1 MKIKVMTLNIHK
13 GFSLYNQSLILKEL
27 KDEIKAH
34 EVDILCLQE
43 VLGEHRVHAK
53 RPQFEMIADQIWKHY
68 AYGKNAVYS
77 NGHHGNAILSQ
88 FPFLEFENF
97 DISNHR
103 FERRGVLHGVISAPE
118 WKGRRVH
125 VMTVHMDLLSAGRK
139 KQTERLLGLIRMRVK
154 PSEPLILAGDFNDW
168 SEELSECFFERAG
181 LIEAHFERFGEHART
196 YPSAFPVL
204 KLDRIYVRDLEIESV
219 QRLAGNPWGSL
230 SDHLGLVSE
239 LRLLLY

>member
-13 GFSLYNQSLILKEL
+13 GFSLFNQRPILQEL
-27 KDEIKAH
+27 KAEIRSHA
-34 EVDILCLQE
+34 VDVLCLQE
-43 VLGEHRVHAK
+43 VLGEHKKHAT

-97 DISNHR
+97 NISNHR
-103 FERRGVLHGVISAPE
+103 FEQRGVLHGVISAPE

-125 VMTVHMDLLSAGRK
+125 VMTAHLDLLSSGRMR
-139 KQTERLLGLIRMRVK
+139 QVDRILGLIRMRVK
-154 PSEPLILAGDFNDW
+154 PGEPLILAGDFNDW
-168 SEELSECFFERAG
+168 PEELSHRFLAEAG
-181 LIEAHFERFGEHART
+181 LLETHLNRFGEHART

-204 KLDRIYVRDLEIESV
+204 KLDRIYARDLAVESV
-219 QRLAGNPWGSL
+219 QRLSGPPWDSL
-230 SDHLGLVSE
+230 SDHLGLLSE
-239 LRLLLY
+239 LRF

>member
-13 GFSLYNQSLILKEL
+13 GFSLFNQRSILNEL
-27 KDEIKAH
+27 KAEIKTLG
-34 EVDILCLQE
+34 VDLVCLQE

-88 FPFLEFENF
+88 FPFVEFENF

-103 FERRGVLHGVISAPE
+103 FERRGVLHGVVSAPE

-125 VMTVHMDLLSAGRK
+125 VMTVHLDLLAGGRK
-139 KQTERLLGLIRMRVK
+139 RQVERLMGLIRMRVK
-154 PSEPLILAGDFNDW
+154 PSEPLIVAGDFNDW
-168 SEELSECFFERAG
+168 GEGLSERLFSEVG
-181 LIEAHFERFGEHART
+181 LLEAHYEHFGEHART
-196 YPSAFPVL
+196 FPSAYPVL
-204 KLDRIYVRDLEIESV
+204 KLDRIYIRDFHVESV
-219 QRLAGNPWGSL
+219 RRLSGAPWDSL
-230 SDHLGLVSE
+230 SDHLALVSD
-239 LRLLLY
+239 LRL